1 MLKHLTKRIIC
12 SLKGH
17 NYYPYA
23 TNLPHIETLY
33 KCKNCGL
40 EGEEWYSMQFTG
52 HNIYNENG
60 DCIEL

>member
-23 TNLPHIETLY
+23 TNLPHVETLY
-33 KCKNCGL
+33 KCKNCGKL
-40 EGEEWYSMQFTG
+40 ITLNS
-52 HNIYNENG
+52 
-60 DCIEL
+60 DKV